1 MSTISEVK
9 ERTDIVALVSEH
21 VQLSKA
27 GKNYKGLCPFHSEK
41 HGSFFVFPDR
51 QTWHCFGACGTGGD
65 VFSFVMKRE
74 NVDFKGAL
82 QMLADRAGIALDWS
96 PSPASH
102 ADDENDR
109 LFAALEIA
117 AEYYSSLLRDSD
129 GAAGARQYVAR
140 RKISLEGGTADAFR
154 LGYSPAGWTVLKDLL
169 LSRGYSEQ
177 ELLDAGLL
185 IQRED
190 GGTYDRFRDR
200 LMFPIFDASGKVIGF
215 GARALGDLQ
224 PKYLN
229 SPQSRVFDK
238 SHVLYG
244 IHRAKT
250 AARRADRIILVEG
263 YTDVIQ
269 AHQNGWENVVAPMG
283 TSLTEHHARIISRIT
298 RNIYLALDPD
308 EAGVAAAMKT
318 IRETAGRLSTAFG
331 QRTVTEFGPR
341 GKQSFRSIL
350 DADIRIIVLP
360 QGEDPDEIISR
371 APESWSQFVS
381 NAVPYVDFYVDT
393 LVRTTDTST
402 ARGKRELLTACEPII
417 SELEDWMDRSRF
429 YSRLSRALE
438 IPERELMTELASIES
453 QRAGST
459 GKPAPG
465 KASPPKRRAVNAT
478 EEYCLCLLLSKPELR
493 EHATGLDAD
502 LFETTE
508 NRQIYEKWCLDTDLE
523 VVRASL
529 DAPLAQHLDF
539 LLSRSFPPG
548 VPSDN
553 ETQQRAL
560 NECILRLQ
568 ERHTKRQQFLIETT
582 LQRERQEQGI
592 DAELATLE
600 KTGIASNM
608 RLHEIFL
615 QKNRRGREKRG

>member
-82 QMLADRAGIALDWS
+82 QMLADRAGVALDS
-96 PSPASH
+96 STSSASH
-102 ADDENDR
+102 ADDENER
-109 LFAALEIA
+109 LFAALETA
-117 AEYYSSLLRDSD
+117 AEYYRSLLRDADS
-129 GAAGARQYVAR
+129 AAGARDYVAR
-140 RKISLEGGTADAFR
+140 RKISPEGGTADAFR

-185 IQRED
+185 IQREN

-200 LMFPIFDASGKVIGF
+200 LMFPIFDASGRVIGF

-244 IHRAKT
+244 IHRAKS

-269 AHQNGWENVVAPMG
+269 AHQNGWDNVVAPMG
-283 TSLTEHHARIISRIT
+283 TSLTEHHARLISRVT

-331 QRTVTEFGPR
+331 QRTVTEFGPK

-360 QGEDPDEIISR
+360 PGEDPDEILSR
-371 APESWSQFVS
+371 SPESWAQFVS
-381 NAVPYVDFYVDT
+381 SAVPYVDFYVDT
-393 LVRTTDTST
+393 LVRTTDTSS
-402 ARGKRELLTACEPII
+402 ARGKRELLATCEPII
-417 SELEDWMDRSRF
+417 AELEDWMDRSRF

-438 IPERELMTELASIES
+438 IPERELMAEIASIES
-453 QRAGST
+453 KRARST
-459 GKPAPG
+459 GTLATD
-465 KASPPKRRAVNAT
+465 KASPAKRRTVNAT

-493 EHATGLDAD
+493 EHAEGLEAD

-508 NRQIYEKWCLDTDLE
+508 NRQIYEKWCSDTDLD
-523 VVRASL
+523 VVRESL
-529 DAPLAQHLDF
+529 DAPLAEHLDF
-539 LLSRSFPPG
+539 LLARSFPPG

-568 ERHTKRQQFLIETT
+568 ERQTKRQQFLIETT
-582 LQRERQEQGI
+582 LQRERQEQGV

-600 KTGIASNM
+600 KTGIASNT

-615 QKNRRGREKRG
+615 RKNRRGREKRG